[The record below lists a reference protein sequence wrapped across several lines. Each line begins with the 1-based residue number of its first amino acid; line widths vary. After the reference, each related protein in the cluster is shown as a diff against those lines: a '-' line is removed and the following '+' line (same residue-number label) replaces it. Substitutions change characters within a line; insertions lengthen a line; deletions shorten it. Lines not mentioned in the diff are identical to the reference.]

1 MKILSYN
8 EIQSLIKNDEIM
20 QRAYKKFREAHP
32 RNKIIDM
39 YYMLHINLPID
50 EICIKYLN
58 QYDCIRNFE
67 YKESYKG

>member
-32 RNKIIDM
+32 LNKIIDM

-50 EICIKYLN
+50 EIRIKYLN
-58 QYDCIRNFE
+58 QYGCIRYFE
-67 YKESYKG
+67 YEESYKG